1 MTPPI
6 TSHDA
11 FVLYAPFFALLA
23 LAAVLWVSVNLK
35 R

>member
-1 MTPPI
+1 MPPI

-11 FVLYAPFFALLA
+11 FVLYAPYFALLA
-23 LAAVLWVSVNLK
+23 FAAVLWIAINLK